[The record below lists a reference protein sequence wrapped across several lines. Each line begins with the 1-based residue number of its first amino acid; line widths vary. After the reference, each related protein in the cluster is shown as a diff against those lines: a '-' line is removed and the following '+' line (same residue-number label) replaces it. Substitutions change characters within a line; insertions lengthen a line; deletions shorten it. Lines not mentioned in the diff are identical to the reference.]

1 MKNLQPFMRLA
12 SDGTYEVVVPLTG
25 HISPLVLP
33 YSFRSEEEGT
43 LWIKSRK
50 GGKRIVQARTHPE
63 LEY

>member
-12 SDGTYEVVVPLTG
+12 IDGTYEVVVPLTG

-33 YSFRSEEEGT
+33 YSFLSEKEGT
-43 LWIKSRK
+43 FWIKSRK
-50 GGKRIVQARTHPE
+50 GSERIKWARARPE